1 MRTMKF
7 KNTFCRTKPAII
19 FWLVFLLFAI
29 SGKGQFLDFSK
40 TPAYKTVFV
49 ITDNFD
55 SSYLNQLEKAY
66 ETATPD
72 SLKLAIGNDMAYYW
86 HTRNLNKANKLAH
99 KVLDYSIAV
108 NNKVWQ
114 GRLQITLGA
123 ILLRAE
129 KLDSAY
135 VLLES
140 AKAKLSKKDWPLL
153 LTELGYV
160 YERRGKLSQAADYAL
175 EGLKLGDSLHDLKTR
190 AMAYSDLSNL
200 FWKQSKFEKGIEYG
214 LQSEEL
220 FKERGIKDMDYSFTL
235 YVIGNNYLSIK
246 DYPNAQEYFKLA
258 LAQSEHYQFY
268 NNLADIYIALVD
280 LYTITGDYAKA
291 ETVAR
296 QAIRYSTLLNNNFM
310 LMRSWL
316 SLAKLQNLQK
326 HYDAAIAS
334 LKTCLE
340 TATRNFGD
348 EFFLNQAYKEL
359 GKAYAGK
366 ADYKEAYNAFLKYD
380 DLKDSVF
387 TAESDQRVAQLQ
399 TEFEVAQKESTIKT
413 QQQTLAQQKTRQLLT
428 LAAAALLVIILI
440 ALYITY
446 HHKRKLNTRLELL
459 NEDLEHKNRLL
470 DKHNAENELLLK
482 EIHHRVKNNLE
493 IVSGLLALQAAQIDN
508 PDAQAVMIAS
518 QNRVLSMGIIHQKLY
533 QRGNLAAIEMK
544 EYFHDLGENILDTF
558 DATKRVRITC
568 DMQPLELDVDHAVPV
583 GLIANELLT
592 NSLKYAF
599 TKKQTGEIKISLF
612 KNGSPHDLVFNVSD
626 NGVGN
631 PKKSGA
637 GGTGFGTELI
647 NLLVQQ
653 LGGKLTTDYSSGTNV
668 SIGFNYVEHIH

>member
-1 MRTMKF
+1 MYHSKSVIVFT
-7 KNTFCRTKPAII
+7 I
-19 FWLVFLLFAI
+19 VFLFFII
-29 SGKGQFLDFSK
+29 SGKGQFLDYSK
-40 TPAYKTVFV
+40 TPPYQTVFV
-49 ITDNFD
+49 ATDNFD
-55 SSYLNQLEKAY
+55 SSYLSQLEKAY
-66 ETATPD
+66 DTASPD

-86 HTRNLNKANKLAH
+86 HTRNLDKANKLAH
-99 KVLDYSIAV
+99 KVLDYAIAV
-108 NNKVWQ
+108 NNKLWQ

-123 ILLRAE
+123 ILLRQE

-135 VLLES
+135 ALLES
-140 AKAKLSKKDWPLL
+140 AKTKLSRKDWPLL

-175 EGLKLGDSLHDLKTR
+175 EGLKLGDSLQDLKTR
-190 AMAYSDLSNL
+190 AIAYSDLSNL

-214 LQSEEL
+214 LQSEDI
-220 FKERGIKDMDYSFTL
+220 FKQRGIKDMDYSFAL

-246 DYPNAQEYFKLA
+246 DYPNAQQYFKLA
-258 LAQSEHYQFY
+258 LDQSEHYQFY
-268 NNLADIYIALVD
+268 NNLADIYISLAD
-280 LYTITGDYAKA
+280 LYNITGDYARA
-291 ETVAR
+291 EPQAR
-296 QAIRYSTLLNNNFM
+296 QAIRYSTLLKNNFM

-316 SLAKLQNLQK
+316 SLAKLQNLEK
-326 HYDAAIAS
+326 HFDAAITS
-334 LKTCLE
+334 LKICLE

-366 ADYKEAYNAFLKYD
+366 ENYKDAYAAFLKYD
-380 DLKDSVF
+380 ELKDSVF
-387 TAESDQRVAQLQ
+387 TAESDQRVAKLQ

-413 QQQTLAQQKTRQLLT
+413 QQQTLSQQKTRQLLT
-428 LAAAALLVIILI
+428 LAAAALLVVILVG
-440 ALYITY
+440 LYITY

-459 NEDLEHKNRLL
+459 NQDLEHKNLLL

-508 PDAQAVMIAS
+508 PDAQAVMVAS

-533 QRGNLAAIEMK
+533 QRGNLAAVEMK
-544 EYFHDLGENILDTF
+544 EYFHDLAENIVDTF
-558 DATKRVRITC
+558 DATGRVQIIC

-599 TKKQTGEIKISLF
+599 TKKQTGEIKISLT
-612 KNGSPHDLVFNVSD
+612 KNGSPNDLVFNVSD
-626 NGVGN
+626 NGVGK
-631 PKKSGA
+631 PKNSGS

-653 LGGKLTTDYSSGTNV
+653 LGGKLTTDYSNGTNV
-668 SIGFNYVEHIH
+668 SIGFNYIKHIH